1 MGVFRGE
8 FFYFRLSIK
17 FARVGVASNILHTCI
32 IRLFKKGLP

>member
-8 FFYFRLSIK
+8 LYFFCFKLSIK
-17 FARVGVASNILHTCI
+17 FARVGVASNILPI

>member
-8 FFYFRLSIK
+8 FFFFFSSLSIK
-17 FARVGVASNILHTCI
+17 FARVGVASNILPI